1 MKKIIKDRPDICYK
15 SNNVLNGFIFFEND
29 DGILHCFNPNGDSL
43 KMFYEMK
50 AKAAFILKEEE
61 KELELLKKS
70 FSSN

>member
-1 MKKIIKDRPDICYK
+1 M
-15 SNNVLNGFIFFEND
+15 VLFFFEND
-29 DGILHCFNPNGDSL
+29 DGILHYFNPNGDSL

-50 AKAAFILKEEE
+50 DKAAFILKEE